1 MGKVGGLKCDGGK
14 PPMGLLD
21 RYALEQVARVLL
33 HGAEKYS
40 RYNWRGGLAL
50 SRLYDAAL
58 RHIFAFIDGEDLDP
72 ETKLSHIAHSICCL
86 MFLLRTQR
94 DRPDLDD
101 RYKVATPDLCTCPRK
116 PGEAIR
122 VEDARDP
129 KCPQCGKRFYVPWKS
144 NDSVLGSE
152 DERK

>member
-1 MGKVGGLKCDGGK
+1 MDKASGRKDDSGK

-21 RYALEQVARVLL
+21 RYALEQVARVMDY
-33 HGAEKYS
+33 GAKKYS

-58 RHIFAFIDGEDLDP
+58 RHVFAFIDGEDLDP
-72 ETKLSHIAHSICCL
+72 DTKLPHIAHAMCCL

-101 RYKVATPDLCTCPRK
+101 RYKRK
-116 PGEAIR
+116 EKRDHPLSGSDEWYAMIAEIRNGGQGE
-122 VEDARDP
+122 
-129 KCPQCGKRFYVPWKS
+129 
-144 NDSVLGSE
+144 
-152 DERK
+152 